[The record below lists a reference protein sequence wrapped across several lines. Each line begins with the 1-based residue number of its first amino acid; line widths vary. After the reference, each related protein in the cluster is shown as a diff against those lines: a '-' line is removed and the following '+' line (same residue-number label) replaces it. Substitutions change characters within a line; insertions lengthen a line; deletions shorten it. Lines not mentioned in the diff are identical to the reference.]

1 MSLHSFLRSR
11 LRRTFSVEN
20 RAAQRFHSPEP
31 IPHRSHWSIIKWML
45 TRRPRP
51 YPSVAENARIP
62 SFHVPVERGQWEAV
76 MVNHATILIRLHGL
90 NVLTDPVWSGRVS
103 PVAWM
108 GPKRKRPAGIAW
120 EDLPQ
125 VDAVLVSHDHYDHVD
140 APTLK
145 RLEERFHPIFLVP
158 LGLRPLLL
166 RHCGAQAQIREL
178 DWWESVPLPSGDVEA
193 TVTFTPARHYSGR
206 SPFHGD
212 ANRSLWGGFFL
223 RAADGPGIYF
233 AGDTARTRFSR
244 KYGTASALRTWPS
257 FPSGPIFR
265 RSSWQASI
273 CRRSTQSGPLKRCAP
288 GRAWPSTSAPG
299 NWRTTATR
307 KRWTISGKPFAG
319 KAWRKHPSLPR
330 TTGLRSHQ
338 MENPVPSRF
347 HQNQIPRQN
356 PKKESRQLEQQ
367 KASSRQNADH
377 AGEHGH
383 HRHET

>member
-1 MSLHSFLRSR
+1 MSLHSFLQSR
-11 LRRTFSVEN
+11 LCRTFSLEK

-31 IPHRSHWSIIKWML
+31 IPHRSHWSIVKWML

-125 VDAVLVSHDHYDHVD
+125 VDAVLVSHDHYDHFD

-145 RLEERFHPIFLVP
+145 RLEERFHPVFLVP
-158 LGLRPLLL
+158 LGLRRLLL
-166 RHCGAQAQIREL
+166 RHCGAQAQIHEL
-178 DWWESVPLPSGDVEA
+178 DWWQSAALPPGMGKPPSLLPPHGITAAAVHSTETPTSPCGEA
-193 TVTFTPARHYSGR
+193 FSCARRTV
-206 SPFHGD
+206 
-212 ANRSLWGGFFL
+212 
-223 RAADGPGIYF
+223 RAFILPEIRPGH
-233 AGDTARTRFSR
+233 AFSR
-244 KYGTASALRTWPS
+244 KYGTASALRTWPF

-265 RSSWQASI
+265 KNSWQASI
-273 CRRSTQSGPLKRCAP
+273 CRRATQSGPLKRCAP

-338 MENPVPSRF
+338 MENPVPNRF
-347 HQNQIPRQN
+347 HQNKISRQN
-356 PKKESRQLEQQ
+356 PKKGSLQLEQQ
-367 KASSRQNADH
+367 KASSRQNAAY

-383 HRHET
+383 HRHGT